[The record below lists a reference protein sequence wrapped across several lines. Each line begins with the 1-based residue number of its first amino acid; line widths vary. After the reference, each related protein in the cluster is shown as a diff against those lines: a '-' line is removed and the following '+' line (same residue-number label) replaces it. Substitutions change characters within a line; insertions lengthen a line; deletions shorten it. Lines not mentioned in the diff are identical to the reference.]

1 MLSHKLVFLLAAC
14 GSVSSALAQRAAIA
28 PLAPVVSSVTAPP
41 LGLPLDF
48 NTPSWVT
55 TRPSIVVLDRPSSIA
70 RPQPVFLLNSRLII
84 GGGLGQLNPQDITDI
99 KVYKGADA
107 PAKWRSLT
115 TNGIIAITLKPH
127 TKPTFK
133 TKSLVAIGRELKLR
147 GTVAYQ
153 LEGLP
158 IEDLNLRVAA
168 ADIARLDTQPTA
180 TGTVV
185 NIHLAVP
192 LPVAHPPG
200 TILIRGASGS

>member
-1 MLSHKLVFLLAAC
+1 MLSRKLVFLLAAC
-14 GSVSSALAQRAAIA
+14 GSASSALAQRTAIA
-28 PLAPVVSSVTAPP
+28 PLAPVVSSIAVPP
-41 LGLPLDF
+41 LSLPLDF
-48 NTPSWVT
+48 NTPSQVT
-55 TRPSIVVLDRPSSIA
+55 TRPSILVLDRPSRA
-70 RPQPVFLLNSRLII
+70 VQPQPVFLLNSRLII
-84 GGGLGQLNPQDITDI
+84 GGGLGQLNPTDIADI
-99 KVYKGADA
+99 KVYKGSDA

-115 TNGIIAITLKPH
+115 TNGIIAITLKSH
-127 TKPTFK
+127 TKPKFK

-147 GTVAYQ
+147 GTIAYQ

-168 ADIARLDTQPTA
+168 ADIARLDTQQTA

-192 LPVAHPPG
+192 PPVVHPPG